1 MSRRTR
7 HDLYYKILKYLEEEH
22 PRVATLISDAIH
34 ANFRRT
40 RKYLSN
46 LREENL
52 IRSISEEG
60 QVKFELTAKGE
71 RAKDLFDELWSMLG
85 AEEENE

>member
-7 HDLYYKILKYLEEEH
+7 HDLYYEILKFLEEEH

-34 ANFRRT
+34 ANFGRT
-40 RKYLSN
+40 TEYLSD
-46 LREENL
+46 LEGGDL

-60 QVKFELTAKGE
+60 QMKFELTAKGE
-71 RAKDLFDELWSMLG
+71 RAKNLFDELWSMLG
-85 AEEENE
+85 EVEEG

>member
-7 HDLYYKILKYLEEEH
+7 HDLYYEILKFLEEEH

-34 ANFRRT
+34 ANYGRT
-40 RKYLSN
+40 RKHLSD
-46 LREENL
+46 LKDGDL
-52 IRSISEEG
+52 IRSVSEQG

-71 RAKDLFDELWSMLG
+71 RAKSLFDELWSMLG
-85 AEEENE
+85 ETEG